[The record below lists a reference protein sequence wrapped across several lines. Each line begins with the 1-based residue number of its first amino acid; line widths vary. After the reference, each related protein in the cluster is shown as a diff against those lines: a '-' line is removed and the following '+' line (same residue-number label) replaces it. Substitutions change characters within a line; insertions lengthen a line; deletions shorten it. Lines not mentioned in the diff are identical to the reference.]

1 MGFGWSLGFAP
12 YNEWWKNSRRLFH
25 KHFQPS
31 TLPQFRP
38 KQTKAAHGF
47 LQKLLDSPER
57 FHENMQLY
65 VLVLVSVREMRLT
78 VFDGQ
83 DGW

>member
-31 TLPQFRP
+31 TVSQFRP
-38 KQTKAAHGF
+38 KQTKATHGF
-47 LQKLLDSPER
+47 LQRLLDSPEHFR
-57 FHENMQLY
+57 EHMQLC
-65 VLVLVSVREMRLT
+65 VPALIP
-78 VFDGQ
+78 
-83 DGW
+83 GWARGFTHCS